1 MESAGLR
8 SFGRF
13 RISSIQVFGFR
24 FSSDSC
30 ADSLMVDLGFRF
42 PKLCFK
48 RAWPVLYDIMC
59 YCRAPVSIR
68 ARTFMWSPYGLQKL
82 GKFRKGLVCLMV
94 IHCYTVSA
102 DKDWRRPPQVGTC
115 RHKCIEPPE
124 VRRHTHTDI
133 VAART
138 V

>member
-59 YCRAPVSIR
+59 YCRAPLSAFGHVLSCGHL
-68 ARTFMWSPYGLQKL
+68 T
-82 GKFRKGLVCLMV
+82 VCRNLENFGRGSYV
-94 IHCYTVSA
+94 
-102 DKDWRRPPQVGTC
+102 
-115 RHKCIEPPE
+115 
-124 VRRHTHTDI
+124 
-133 VAART
+133 
-138 V
+138 